1 MKFLFC
7 TLLLLAV
14 SVSVAAAKPRAA
26 SLDYCADQYLLKL
39 ADPDQIL
46 AVSRGA
52 DKDFSYMRD
61 EATGF
66 ARIRGT
72 LEETLSLTPDIVLRQ
87 WGGGANAENTF
98 SRFGT
103 KVVSLGFPE
112 DFDGVKQNIRTT
124 AAALDQTD
132 RGEALIREL
141 ETRLLA
147 LSARPQ
153 SGTRTLYVTP
163 GGVTAGAHTMIDVI
177 ITAGGAIN
185 VAAAEGLSYW
195 PSLPAEA
202 LLLDPPEF
210 MVAGFFISGDEDIN
224 NWSAARHPAIQKLFR
239 ERRNVSLPAD
249 MVSCAAWF
257 SVEAAEIIAN
267 ELAEPDL

>member
-7 TLLLLAV
+7 TLLLLAD

-153 SGTRTLYVTP
+153 SG
-163 GGVTAGAHTMIDVI
+163 AG
-177 ITAGGAIN
+177 
-185 VAAAEGLSYW
+185 
-195 PSLPAEA
+195 
-202 LLLDPPEF
+202 
-210 MVAGFFISGDEDIN
+210 
-224 NWSAARHPAIQKLFR
+224 R
-239 ERRNVSLPAD
+239 
-249 MVSCAAWF
+249 CA
-257 SVEAAEIIAN
+257 
-267 ELAEPDL
+267 